1 MLNLNDL
8 ESVNVSRLS
17 YLNNNK
23 QELEELKVND
33 PMKYAEYLRQKEIPR
48 QYAEYLCQKEILKQ
62 YSDKMAAE
70 KKIAQKKIN
79 SNPSCMSDD
88 EKKLYIELLNNIKL
102 EDFETAKMNK
112 SKYVEFVKYML
123 EGDENE

>member
-1 MLNLNDL
+1 MLKLNDL
-8 ESVNVSRLS
+8 ASINVSRLS

-33 PMKYAEYLRQKEIPR
+33 PR
-48 QYAEYLCQKEILKQ
+48 QYAEYLRQKEILKQ
-62 YSDKMAAE
+62 YSDKMTAE
-70 KKIAQKKIN
+70 EKIAQKKIN